1 MWKNQHRKR
10 RFGIAVTRHRF
21 TIGRTRVVRSFGRK
35 GGLKRTLIALVVSL
49 ALCAAVIV
57 HRHRIL
63 VYALAI
69 EGAPALLE
77 PTDEGPAV
85 RWHDD
90 YFTVQAL
97 DERTFAIG
105 EPRYY
110 QQNFSYLLVG
120 SERAVLF
127 DAGPGVR
134 DIRPVVKSLTDRPV
148 TFVPSHFHYDH
159 VGNTITFERVAVVDL
174 PYLRKRAP
182 DGRLRLGFEE
192 HLGVAEGI
200 EAPTL
205 LVDDWLVPG
214 STLSLGDRTLRVL
227 YTPGHT
233 EDSISLL
240 DVDSGFVFAA
250 DFIYPGALAAFL
262 PNSSMGDYLQGS
274 TTVIDAVPPGARIFA
289 AHRDAPPGAPELG
302 LGDVRDLHS
311 ALQAIRAGELQGT
324 GVYPVVY
331 PVNDRIEVWAEPAWL
346 QEWQPSHPSAAR

>member
-1 MWKNQHRKR
+1 MSKVQSRLG
-10 RFGIAVTRHRF
+10 FVALGAI
-21 TIGRTRVVRSFGRK
+21 VV
-35 GGLKRTLIALVVSL
+35 
-49 ALCAAVIV
+49 LCAVVIAQ
-57 HRHRIL
+57 RHRIML
-63 VYALAI
+63 YALAS
-69 EGAPALLE
+69 ERPPELLE
-77 PTDEGPAV
+77 PTDEGPEV

-127 DAGPGVR
+127 DAGPGIR
-134 DIRPVVKSLTDRPV
+134 DIRPVVASLTNRPI

-159 VGNTITFERVAVVDL
+159 VGNTITFEHVAVVDL

-182 DGRLRLGFEE
+182 DGRLRLRFEE

-205 LVDDWLVPG
+205 EVDDWLAPG
-214 STLSLGDRTLRVL
+214 STLALGDRTLRVL

-233 EDSISLL
+233 VDSISLL
-240 DVDSGFVFAA
+240 DLDSGFVFAA
-250 DFIYPGALAAFL
+250 DFIYPGSLFAFL

-274 TTVIDAVPPGARIFA
+274 ITVIDAVPPGARIFA
-289 AHRDAPPGAPELG
+289 AHRAGPPGAPELD
-302 LGDVRDLHS
+302 LGDVHDLHS
-311 ALQAIRAGELQGT
+311 ALQAIRAGELRGK
-324 GVYPVVY
+324 GIYPVVY

-346 QEWQPSHPSAAR
+346 QSWKPSHPPPTR